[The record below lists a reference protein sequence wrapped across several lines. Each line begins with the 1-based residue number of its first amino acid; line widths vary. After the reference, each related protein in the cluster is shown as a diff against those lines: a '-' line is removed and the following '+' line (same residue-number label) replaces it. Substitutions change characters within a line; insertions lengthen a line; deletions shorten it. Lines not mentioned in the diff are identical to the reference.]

1 MEVTFVEFPSG
12 AVVAC
17 IIAENSQRQ
26 LEDTVEI
33 VNAVQKASQVL

>member
-26 LEDTVEI
+26 DTVEI